1 MNLYFLVEGD
11 MTETR
16 VYDSWVP
23 YVFNGFTPVEDHE
36 KAKDSNYYIV
46 SGGGYP
52 QYIDRIIQS
61 FENLNDVPALYE
73 HFFICIDSEEM
84 SKEEKWN
91 EVQEAVDL
99 ALDRTKVRIRN
110 ASLQV
115 HIIVQNCCIETWF
128 LGNQKVMS
136 RTPTS
141 ERLLEFKRFF
151 DVIEN
156 DPEKM
161 PTLPGFQTRASFHLE
176 YLKEMFRE
184 RSIRY
189 TKSNPGCVL
198 EDYYVAALHD
208 RHQRTE
214 HLRSLGILFSVWALI
229 GGKMPTER

>member
-99 ALDRTKVRIRN
+99 ALDRTKVRI
-110 ASLQV
+110 
-115 HIIVQNCCIETWF
+115 
-128 LGNQKVMS
+128 K
-136 RTPTS
+136 
-141 ERLLEFKRFF
+141 KRFASSSHCC
-151 DVIEN
+151 
-156 DPEKM
+156 PE
-161 PTLPGFQTRASFHLE
+161 L
-176 YLKEMFRE
+176 
-184 RSIRY
+184 
-189 TKSNPGCVL
+189 
-198 EDYYVAALHD
+198 LH
-208 RHQRTE
+208 
-214 HLRSLGILFSVWALI
+214 
-229 GGKMPTER
+229 